1 MRLFLIDYTH
11 DYRSY
16 GGFDLVFLTAVF
28 VCLTA
33 VFVSRFI
40 DRRSKK
46 EYVARTA
53 LLLEVEPGSYKVLI
67 FGHWSQQSD
76 TGVNSRTL
84 ESIVGH
90 LSQQSDTGV
99 NSRTLESIVGH
110 WSLKLNTVVNV
121 RTQKSIFGHLSQQ
134 LDT

>member
-16 GGFDLVFLTAVF
+16 GGFDLVF
-28 VCLTA
+28 LTA

-67 FGHWSQQSD
+67 FGHWSQ
-76 TGVNSRTL
+76 
-84 ESIVGH
+84 
-90 LSQQSDTGV
+90 
-99 NSRTLESIVGH
+99 
-110 WSLKLNTVVNV
+110 
-121 RTQKSIFGHLSQQ
+121 
-134 LDT
+134 